1 MTDTDAATTSKHE
14 ILKKKE
20 AIPRPYV
27 VEIGDRGPAQ
37 ITVSGL
43 RSGGAHSFNRLTD
56 DEADRRAIL
65 RLTTSERASLAESGF
80 LITEASPSDIRAED
94 VFAKAEAAEG
104 AEEGEEAEEA
114 EGAETTKGGTSGE
127 RLTAA
132 DWPLKTTPDDYLANN
147 PDGPKADL
155 ARRMIDAGL
164 SHVSAS

>member
-94 VFAKAEAAEG
+94 VFAKAEEVEG
-104 AEEGEEAEEA
+104 V
-114 EGAETTKGGTSGE
+114 ETTKGGTSGE

-155 ARRMIDAGL
+155 ARRMIDVGL
-164 SHVSAS
+164 SRVSAS